1 MTTRTTA
8 SAQQTASQATH
19 RLPAECRETAL
30 AGEPNMLPLDAAL
43 MWLTCVLAPR
53 PAARRATR
61 SLSGAVRT
69 ATATTRTHTHAARR
83 HTGAARRRLRRAR

>member
-30 AGEPNMLPLDAAL
+30 AGEPNMLPLEAAL
-43 MWLTCVLAPR
+43 VWLTCVCLR
-53 PAARRATR
+53 RVLQPAA
-61 SLSGAVRT
+61 
-69 ATATTRTHTHAARR
+69 
-83 HTGAARRRLRRAR
+83 LRGI